1 MNLTAEQNDM
11 IKYALR
17 GDNILVDACIGS
29 GKTTTIQTLCNKI
42 PETKKV
48 LYLTYNKL
56 LKEDARDRILN
67 KNVTVTNYHGFAW
80 MLLKQN
86 GLSAGVSDMIQTV
99 LKHNLSSPRY
109 DIMIVDEYQDID
121 QEIAQLLEI
130 IKRSTPKIQI
140 IMVGDMAQKIYDKTT
155 LQVMPFVDFFMGT
168 YTKIAFTEC
177 FRLSNTYG
185 AQFQRIWEKPIKGTN
200 NDQKVKLMSVSKV
213 INYLSDKN
221 PGDIL
226 CLGMRSGNMAVVL
239 NELEKLYPKKFNKY
253 TVYASIKD
261 GEQLAKPGKDTA
273 IFTTYDSSKGL
284 ERKIC
289 VIFDFEYSYW
299 NVRARNADANPAI
312 LRNIFCVAASR
323 GKEEIIFVK
332 PQIDERKA
340 KDSKKVMKV
349 SDIKK
354 YYDNCEI
361 STIRLPYNIST
372 MFDFKYIEDI
382 EELFGMISVKQ
393 LSVTDNSVIDIKALD
408 GMIDLSPCIGIYQ
421 EASFFKNYDID
432 EAIKFAKKMN
442 SAKAFQLN
450 YVGETVEEKILSL
463 TAFETGQIRYR
474 NQIKPPFVSD
484 AQKELIHERL
494 STVFDGNETVQGDC
508 DIFAPGFE
516 IKGKYDV
523 YKNDMIYELKF
534 VSELKHPHFLQLA
547 CYLCAT
553 GVDTGILWNIRDN
566 TTFEV
571 AIPNKNLFYK
581 KMLKTI
587 TKRAF

>member
-1 MNLTAEQNDM
+1 MNLTTEQKNM

-29 GKTTTIQTLCNKI
+29 GKTTTIQTLCNEI

-56 LKEDARDRILN
+56 LKEDARDRIQN
-67 KNVTVTNYHGFAW
+67 KNVTVTNYHGFAYQ
-80 MLLKQN
+80 LLKDN

-99 LKHNLSSPRY
+99 LKRNLNSPWY
-109 DIMIVDEYQDID
+109 DILIVDEYQDIE
-121 QEIAQLLEI
+121 QEIAELLEI
-130 IKRSTPKIQI
+130 VKRRNPKIQI

-155 LQVMPFVDFFMGT
+155 LQVMPFVDSFMGT
-168 YTKIAFTEC
+168 YTRIAFTEC
-177 FRLSNTYG
+177 FRLSNIYG
-185 AQFQRIWEKPIKGTN
+185 AQFQEVWEKPIKGTN
-200 NDQKVKLMSVSKV
+200 NDQKVSFMSVARV
-213 INYLSDKN
+213 ISYLSDKN

-226 CLGMRSGNMAVVL
+226 CLGMRSGDMAVVL

-261 GEQLAKPGKDTA
+261 GEQLARPGKDTA

-299 NVRARNADANPAI
+299 LSRVRHADANPTI

-332 PQIDERKA
+332 PQTDDKNAKA
-340 KDSKKVMKV
+340 SREIMKV

-354 YYDNCEI
+354 YYDTCE
-361 STIRLPYNIST
+361 TVKIREPYDIST
-372 MFDFKYIEDI
+372 MFDFKYIEDV
-382 EELFGMISVKQ
+382 EDLFGTLSIKQ
-393 LSVTDNSVIDIKALD
+393 LSVSDNSVIDIKTLD
-408 GMIDLSPCIGIYQ
+408 GLIDLSPCVGIYQ
-421 EASFFKNYDID
+421 EASYFKYYDID
-432 EAIKFAKKMN
+432 EAIDFAKNMN

-463 TAFETGQIRYR
+463 TAFETGQVRYR
-474 NQIKPPFVSD
+474 TQVKIPFVSEE
-484 AQKELIHERL
+484 QKNAIHERL
-494 STVFDGNETVQGDC
+494 NTVFDGNETVQGDC
-508 DIFAPGFE
+508 DIPARGLD
-516 IKGKYDV
+516 IKGKFDV

-534 VSELKHPHFLQLA
+534 VQELKHPHFLQLA
-547 CYLCAT
+547 CYLYAT
-553 GVDTGILWNIRDN
+553 DFDAGVLWNVRDN
-566 TTFEV
+566 TMFEV
-571 AIPNKNLFYK
+571 RIPNRDLFYK
-581 KMLKTI
+581 KMIRTI